1 MVWQIDRLEFEKK
14 VQVHHRKTLRIGVQ
28 YELRDSIKNEIDN
41 DVLYHDKC
49 MPSIADPR
57 FG

>member
-1 MVWQIDRLEFEKK
+1 MFQI
-14 VQVHHRKTLRIGVQ
+14 HHRKTLRVSIL

-41 DVLYHDKC
+41 DALYHDKC
-49 MPSIADPR
+49 MPSVADPR

>member
-1 MVWQIDRLEFEKK
+1 MVWQIDGLEFEKK
-14 VQVHHRKTLRIGVQ
+14 FQVH
-28 YELRDSIKNEIDN
+28 RDSIKNEIDN